1 MFKTNYLYSLAKIN
15 KMQIDLTN
23 IKNIIFDLGNVLLNL
38 DFNAS
43 INAFQELGL
52 KNDVLDRQQAYSNP
66 VFYELEI
73 GKVTPEVFRK
83 KVREILN
90 NENATDLQIDDA
102 WSAMI
107 LDIPAERVKILQ
119 ELRKNY
125 NVYLFSNTNQIHID
139 RLLPVFKAQHRIDF
153 PILFEKAYYSHEIHE
168 RKPDLSS
175 FEKVIELSGVNPN
188 ETLFVDDL
196 EKNIIGAQK
205 TGLKTFWL
213 KEGMEM
219 AEIFASKI
227 ISES

>member
-1 MFKTNYLYSLAKIN
+1 
-15 KMQIDLTN
+15 MQIDLTN

-43 INAFQELGL
+43 IKAFQKLGL
-52 KNDVLDRQQAYSNP
+52 GKDILDGQLAYSDF

-107 LDIPAERVKILQ
+107 LDIPAERVKILK

-125 NVYLFSNTNQIHID
+125 NVYLFSNTNQIHIE
-139 RLLPVFKAQHRIDF
+139 RLLPAFKAQHGIDF
-153 PILFEKAYYSHEIHE
+153 QPLFEKAYYSHEIHE
-168 RKPDLSS
+168 SKPNLSS

-213 KEGMEM
+213 KEGFEM
-219 AEIFASKI
+219 AEIFSSKI
-227 ISES
+227 I